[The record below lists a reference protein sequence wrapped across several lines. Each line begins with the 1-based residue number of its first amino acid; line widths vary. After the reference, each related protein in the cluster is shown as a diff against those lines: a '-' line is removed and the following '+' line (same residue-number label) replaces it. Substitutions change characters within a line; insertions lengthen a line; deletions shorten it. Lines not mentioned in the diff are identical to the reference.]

1 MEGTWCIKS
10 SKSANSRSQSL
21 CKSNKCH
28 HQKSGSKYI
37 YSTNTNQFVLTTKP
51 NGNPELEDWRD
62 GKNFTDLTFP
72 GLPYLLA
79 KVLSILYFL
88 SFYAAEI
95 LIGIMYLH
103 YHGVIY
109 RHVSTSYS
117 FMMFM
122 FKWKSIPQGP
132 EAWQHY
138 AGPGGSHQ
146 DSRLRNVQGGNQR
159 GGPNK
164 GWDLEKLAHIV
175 IYQYFLDIL
184 RDAWLHCTGDNSLSG
199 LRSQRGLVSGESSE
213 ILSSSS
219 SSPKFKSLCLQ
230 K

>member
-1 MEGTWCIKS
+1 MWKLTNQNRSWSLAFLLLRVRVDLINFFLNMKDYPMPWSHCPPGQVILM
-10 SKSANSRSQSL
+10 SAEVL
-21 CKSNKCH
+21 LVLTLGLLDLGLGLDNKCH

-62 GKNFTDLTFP
+62 EKNFTDLTFP

-109 RHVSTSYS
+109 RQVSTL
-117 FMMFM
+117 
-122 FKWKSIPQGP
+122 
-132 EAWQHY
+132 
-138 AGPGGSHQ
+138 
-146 DSRLRNVQGGNQR
+146 SRCSWSNEN
-159 GGPNK
+159 
-164 GWDLEKLAHIV
+164 
-175 IYQYFLDIL
+175 
-184 RDAWLHCTGDNSLSG
+184 
-199 LRSQRGLVSGESSE
+199 
-213 ILSSSS
+213 
-219 SSPKFKSLCLQ
+219 
-230 K
+230 